1 MSGQSTPAERL
12 AGKVDLLAD
21 AMVGYQV
28 AVDTL
33 AESYDTLNTRERE
46 ALALEV
52 ENKRKIGLKAINAV
66 ADAYDD
72 SFDSLNVLDNKVKE
86 ATTAQEDFAES
97 SAKVSEEFGDSAE
110 NVTKAYML
118 MGANADMFIK
128 ATTSSVRALQAK
140 AEAIREGGNDLDNLA
155 NATQDYLVAEKEL
168 EPVLMAMAAIF
179 FR

>member
-86 ATTAQEDFAES
+86 ATTAQEAFC
-97 SAKVSEEFGDSAE
+97 
-110 NVTKAYML
+110 
-118 MGANADMFIK
+118 
-128 ATTSSVRALQAK
+128 
-140 AEAIREGGNDLDNLA
+140 
-155 NATQDYLVAEKEL
+155 
-168 EPVLMAMAAIF
+168 
-179 FR
+179 